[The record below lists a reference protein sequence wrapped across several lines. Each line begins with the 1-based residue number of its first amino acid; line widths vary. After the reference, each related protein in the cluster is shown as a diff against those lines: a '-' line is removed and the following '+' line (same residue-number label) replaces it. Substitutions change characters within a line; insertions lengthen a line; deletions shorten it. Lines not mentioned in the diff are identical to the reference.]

1 MSYYYCKPTRDERT
15 KINRALDRW
24 GAFEFFKDKGLMIEK
39 DDKKKVVVVVY
50 LVTDR
55 IEELRMRIPMMMQP
69 FSLGLAIGE
78 LKKQFL
84 PSMAGADLFARYG
97 ERNKFYIVVGEK
109 AENIVLYG
117 RDIMG
122 ESIVEASDALGENEL
137 VIVLN
142 TASEAIAVGRTR
154 FAGKSLF
161 QSGRVTVTT
170 IADAGYYL
178 REEG

>member
-1 MSYYYCKPTRDERT
+1 LICRQPTKEERT
-15 KINRALDRW
+15 QINRALDRW
-24 GAFEFFKDKGLMIEK
+24 GAFEFFKHKPLIIQEVG
-39 DDKKKVVVVVY
+39 KKNKVVC
-50 LVTDR
+50 LVTDG
-55 IEELRMRIPMMMQP
+55 IEKAVQLMDPYHA
-69 FSLGLAIGE
+69 GLAIGE

-84 PSMAGADLFARYG
+84 PSIAGADLFARYG
-97 ERNKFYIVVGEK
+97 EKKKQKNKYYIKVGDHAEK
-109 AENIVLYG
+109 LVLYG

-122 ESIVEASDALGENEL
+122 ESIVDASDVLGQNEL

-142 TASEAIAVGRTR
+142 TASDAIAVGRTR

-161 QSGRVTVTT
+161 QKGRVTVST

>member
-1 MSYYYCKPTRDERT
+1 MSYYCKPTRDERT

-24 GAFEFFKDKGLMIEK
+24 GAFEFFKDKGLMIQK
-39 DDKKKVVVVVY
+39 DDKKKGVVVVY
-50 LVTDR
+50 LVTDN
-55 IEELRMRIPMMMQP
+55 IEELMMRIHMMQP

-84 PSMAGADLFARYG
+84 PSIAGADLFARYG
-97 ERNKFYIVVGEK
+97 ERNKFYIVVSEK
-109 AENIVLYG
+109 AENLVLYG

-122 ESIVEASDALGENEL
+122 ESIVEASDALGENDL
-137 VIVLN
+137 VIVHN

>member
-1 MSYYYCKPTRDERT
+1 MIYCKPSMDERT

-24 GAFEFFKDKGLMIEK
+24 GAFEFFKDKALMIQK
-39 DDKKKVVVVVY
+39 DDKKKAVVVC

-55 IEELRMRIPMMMQP
+55 IEEKMMMMIHMMPP

-84 PSMAGADLFARYG
+84 PSIAGADLFARYG

-109 AENIVLYG
+109 AENLVLYG
-117 RDIMG
+117 RDLMG
-122 ESIVEASDALGENEL
+122 ESIVEASDALDENEL

-161 QSGRVTVTT
+161 QKGRVTVTT

>member
-1 MSYYYCKPTRDERT
+1 MSYYCKPTRDERT

-24 GAFEFFKDKGLMIEK
+24 GAFEFFKDKGLMIQK
-39 DDKKKVVVVVY
+39 DDKKKVVVVVC

-55 IEELRMRIPMMMQP
+55 IEELIMRIHMMQP
-69 FSLGLAIGE
+69 FSLGLAICE

-84 PSMAGADLFARYG
+84 PTIAGADLFARYG

-109 AENIVLYG
+109 AENLVLYG

-122 ESIVEASDALGENEL
+122 ESIVEASDALGENDL

>member
-1 MSYYYCKPTRDERT
+1 
-15 KINRALDRW
+15 
-24 GAFEFFKDKGLMIEK
+24 MIQK
-39 DDKKKVVVVVY
+39 DDKKKVVVVC

-55 IEELRMRIPMMMQP
+55 IEELIRIHMMQP

-84 PSMAGADLFARYG
+84 PSIAGADLFARYG

-109 AENIVLYG
+109 AENLVLYG

-122 ESIVEASDALGENEL
+122 ESIVEASSALGDNEL

-142 TASEAIAVGRTR
+142 TGSEAIAVGRTR

>member
-1 MSYYYCKPTRDERT
+1 MICRLPTKEERT
-15 KINRALDRW
+15 QINRALDRW
-24 GAFEFFKDKGLMIEK
+24 GTFEFFKHKSLIIREIGT
-39 DDKKKVVVVVY
+39 KKNKVVC
-50 LVTDR
+50 LVTDG
-55 IEELRMRIPMMMQP
+55 IEKVVQVMDPY
-69 FSLGLAIGE
+69 SAGLAIGE

-84 PSMAGADLFARYG
+84 PSIAGADLFARYR
-97 ERNKFYIVVGEK
+97 ERKNNKYYIMVGDQAEK
-109 AENIVLYG
+109 LVLYG

-122 ESIVEASDALGENEL
+122 ESIVEASDDLDENEL

-154 FAGKSLF
+154 FASRSLF
-161 QSGRVTVTT
+161 QKGRVTVST

>member
-1 MSYYYCKPTRDERT
+1 MSYYCKPTRDERT

-24 GAFEFFKDKGLMIEK
+24 GAFEFFKDKELMIQK
-39 DDKKKVVVVVY
+39 DDKKKVVVVVC
-50 LVTDR
+50 LVTDN
-55 IEELRMRIPMMMQP
+55 IEELMMRIHVMQP

-84 PSMAGADLFARYG
+84 PTIAGADLFARYG

-109 AENIVLYG
+109 AENLVLYG

-122 ESIVEASDALGENEL
+122 ESIVEASDALGENDL

>member
-1 MSYYYCKPTRDERT
+1 MDERT

-24 GAFEFFKDKGLMIEK
+24 GAFEYFKDKALMIQK
-39 DDKKKVVVVVY
+39 DDKKKVVVVC

-55 IEELRMRIPMMMQP
+55 IEEMMMMMIHMMQP
-69 FSLGLAIGE
+69 FTLGLAIGE

-84 PSMAGADLFARYG
+84 PSIAGADLFARYG

-109 AENIVLYG
+109 AENLVLYG
-117 RDIMG
+117 RDLMG
-122 ESIVEASDALGENEL
+122 ESIVEASDALDENEL

-161 QSGRVTVTT
+161 QKGRVTVTT

-178 REEG
+178 REES